1 MEPKAEER
9 IMRCCGRLITGS
21 GTGGFTFENLSQ
33 QPELEGIDIYNIIQ
47 NEEDIF
53 KLILRNLEKE
63 LKILVEGISS
73 FQDGPAEEIE
83 LLFKRLHQL
92 FKQKPYYL
100 ELIFDKELRQEYHSV
115 DKIISR
121 IKKTAVGYLTG
132 LINRGKEQKVFTSK
146 INTTVLVKK
155 ILGSFRAM
163 MNDLQLAGKM
173 VRDLKKYQSVTD

>member
-1 MEPKAEER
+1 MDPKAEEQIIR
-9 IMRCCGRLITGS
+9 SCGRLITGS
-21 GTGGFTFENLSQ
+21 GPEGFTLEKLSH
-33 QPELEGIDIYNIIQ
+33 QPELEGIDISNIIQ

-53 KLILRNLEKE
+53 NMILKNLEKE

-73 FQDGPAEEIE
+73 FQDGPPEEIE

-121 IKKTAVGYLTG
+121 IKKTAVRFLSG

-146 INTTVLVKK
+146 INATVLVKK
-155 ILGSFRAM
+155 ILGSFRAL